1 MVNGISNREE
11 KMVFEYLLSQG
22 FKDIQHE
29 PNCQGNNCNIPPDFS
44 IKGNIGIEVRR
55 LNRHFNYDNK
65 DKALEEVEY
74 NLMPKINKLLKSYS
88 NYDFAK
94 SALVKVRYS
103 RPIDTSKHIINKLKT
118 KLDEHLPNIG
128 LANEFQI
135 GNLDI
140 IISPT
145 SLKLESAYQIFSEI
159 DNDSSGFLVSDVY
172 RNLKIVIREKEELVR
187 PQYDKYGSWWLILI
201 DEISF
206 GLAEQDLQQLNS
218 MSPINHCFDRILLL
232 SPLDTAQA
240 KEVKL

>member
-172 RNLKIVIREKEELVR
+172 
-187 PQYDKYGSWWLILI
+187 
-201 DEISF
+201 
-206 GLAEQDLQQLNS
+206 
-218 MSPINHCFDRILLL
+218 
-232 SPLDTAQA
+232 
-240 KEVKL
+240 